1 VTLLLILGPHESDV
15 EAEFACL
22 TRESPGIGE
31 QSRGSNLSN
40 VGLKGF
46 ERRLE
51 HAVEGVFSRVF
62 KSGVRPIEIGRKLTR
77 EMDDH
82 RTVDVRGRTVAPNS
96 FTIAISPDDH
106 DAFVD
111 IADSLARELCD
122 AAREHARDEAYT
134 FLGPVEV
141 ELVVDDNQRT
151 GTFSIESRFR
161 EGQGGAGAGS
171 LVLPTGE
178 RFVLREQMVSIGR
191 LPECEVTL
199 VDPNVSRRHAE
210 IHPRGLGFVLVDLG
224 STNGSTVNG
233 VPVHERE
240 LRDGDELGFG
250 SIRLTFQAS

>member
-1 VTLLLILGPHESDV
+1 MIRLGGGPIQSV
-15 EAEFACL
+15 SL
-22 TRESPGIGE
+22 SRPTGINE
-31 QSRGSNLSN
+31 ECAGSNLSDM
-40 VGLKGF
+40 GLKGF

-62 KSGVRPIEIGRKLTR
+62 KNGVRPIEIGRRLTR

-82 RTVDVRGRTVAPNS
+82 RTIDVRGRTVAPNS
-96 FTIAISPDDH
+96 FTVAISADDH

-122 AAREHARDEAYT
+122 AAREHARDEGYG

-141 ELVVDDNQRT
+141 ELVVDDHQRT
-151 GTFSIESRFR
+151 GTFSIESKYR

-191 LPECEVTL
+191 LPECDITL
-199 VDPNVSRRHAE
+199 VDQNVSRRHAE
-210 IHPRGLGFVLVDLG
+210 IHPRADGFVLVDLG

-233 VPVHERE
+233 VPVHERD

-250 SIRLTFQAS
+250 NIRLTFQAS

>member
-1 VTLLLILGPHESDV
+1 MMSVPLPRST
-15 EAEFACL
+15 
-22 TRESPGIGE
+22 GIKHWFP
-31 QSRGSNLSN
+31 GSNLFS

-178 RFVLREQMVSIGR
+178 RFVLHEQMISIGR
-191 LPECEVTL
+191 LPECEITL

-210 IHPRGLGFVLVDLG
+210 IHPRGTGFVLVDLG

-250 SIRLTFQAS
+250 NIRLTFQAS